1 MTAKD
6 NWERRMEILEG
17 YQQFFESWLKISE
30 SMSSDWVSEQFEQS
44 LTDNEVPDGLA
55 RYLGQQSHNPWLFMK
70 AYSVIFRRQIEFNKT
85 VIEMLTDLDHRKSEP
100 VP

>member
-44 LTDNEVPDGLA
+44 LTDNEVPDGLG
-55 RYLGQQSHNPWLFMK
+55 RYLEQQSHNPRLFMK
-70 AYSVIFRRQIEFNKT
+70 AYSVIFRRQIEFNKN